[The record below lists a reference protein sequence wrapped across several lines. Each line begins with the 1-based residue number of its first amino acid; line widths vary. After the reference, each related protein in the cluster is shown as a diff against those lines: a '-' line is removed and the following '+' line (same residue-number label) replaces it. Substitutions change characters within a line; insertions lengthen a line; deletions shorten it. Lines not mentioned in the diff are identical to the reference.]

1 MLVLGIE
8 TSCDETAAAVV
19 AGGARILSNVVATQV
34 LTHEKYGGVVPE
46 IASREHL
53 QRISLVV
60 DEALKRAGVKL
71 TDVDAFAVTEGPGLI
86 GSLLV
91 GVVYAKG
98 LAFSLSKPLVGVNHL
113 EGHIH
118 AVLLENKWARESDPA
133 IEQAELPAV
142 SLVVSGGHTCLF
154 LVSTHQQNGH
164 TEFDYKLLGQTR
176 DDAAG
181 EAFDKVAKLLALGY
195 PGGPV
200 IDRLSPFGNPSA
212 LDFGRIKMRGNP
224 LDFSFSGLKTAV
236 LYRVRGTPLAE
247 EAEKRRA
254 WRKSVTGRV
263 TADDV
268 RARCS
273 QATLNLLVS
282 FQIAVVTDLVDRTL
296 SAAESAGVSTILVTG
311 GVACNSL
318 LRARFGEAARSNAMN
333 VFFPSLD
340 LSTDNAAMI
349 AAAGYYKLAAGER
362 SGVSLTA
369 HATLPLGQ

>member
-19 AGGARILSNVVATQV
+19 ADGERILSNVVASQV

-53 QRISLVV
+53 RKIDLVV
-60 DEALKRAGVKL
+60 NEALSQAGVTL
-71 TDVDAFAVTEGPGLI
+71 NGIDAFAVTEGPGLI

-91 GVVYAKG
+91 GVVYGKG
-98 LAFSLSKPLVGVNHL
+98 LAFSLGKPLVGVNHL

-118 AVLLENKWARESDPA
+118 AVLLENKRARESDPKTEEA
-133 IEQAELPAV
+133 TLPAV
-142 SLVVSGGHTCLF
+142 SLVVSGGHTSLF
-154 LVSTHQQNGH
+154 LVSTRQDNGRAR
-164 TEFDYKLLGQTR
+164 FSYAPLGKTR

-200 IDRLSPFGNPSA
+200 IDRLAPHINAGA
-212 LDFGRIKMRGNP
+212 VDFGRIKMRGNP
-224 LDFSFSGLKTAV
+224 LDFSFSGIKTAV
-236 LYRVRGTPLAE
+236 LYRVRGTALAE
-247 EAEKRRA
+247 EAESRRA
-254 WRKSVTGRV
+254 WRKTVTTRV
-263 TADDV
+263 TVDDV
-268 RARCS
+268 RAQCS
-273 QATLNLLVS
+273 SATLDLVAG
-282 FQIAVVTDLVDRTL
+282 FQHAVVTDLVERTL
-296 SAAESAGVSTILVTG
+296 AAAEASAVSTILVTG

-318 LRARFGEAARSNAMN
+318 LRARFAEAARARAMS

-349 AAAGYYKLAAGER
+349 AAAGYHKLVAGER
-362 SGVSLTA
+362 ANTALTA
-369 HATLPLGQ
+369 HATFPLGQ